1 MQKQDDGFLIII
13 SMSSSESFSRA
24 SSRHSSMKDSER
36 KRSLFTPHKIIT
48 RSMARR
54 GTFSTQADTNF
65 IERKT
70 RRRRKT
76 TVVRRKLE
84 FDESKAVSP
93 RSEMSRENIIEN
105 LKNMSVVYW
114 SKGIENR
121 SPKQVNELPQF
132 PIRC

>member
-1 MQKQDDGFLIII
+1 
-13 SMSSSESFSRA
+13 MSSAESFSRA
-24 SSRHSSMKDSER
+24 SSRKSFMKDSAR
-36 KRSLFTPHKIIT
+36 RRNLFTPHKIIT
-48 RSMARR
+48 RSMVRR

-65 IERKT
+65 IERKA

-76 TVVRRKLE
+76 TIVRRKLE
-84 FDESKAVSP
+84 FDESKAASP
-93 RSEMSRENIIEN
+93 RSEMSREDIIES

-121 SPKQVNELPQF
+121 SHTQVNEVPHF